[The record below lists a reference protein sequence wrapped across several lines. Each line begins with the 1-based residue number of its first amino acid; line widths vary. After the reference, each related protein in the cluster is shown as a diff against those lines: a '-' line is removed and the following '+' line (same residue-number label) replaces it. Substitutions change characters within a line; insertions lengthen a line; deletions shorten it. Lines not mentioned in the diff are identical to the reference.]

1 MRIDRR
7 FGLAVIAAVVLMC
20 AGCGPLVPSAPEPMR
35 PAAQFV
41 APEKEYAIK
50 VFDPLERVN
59 RLVYQFNYYFD
70 IYLFLPAVDGYRWV
84 MPDYAEDRV
93 SNFFDNV
100 LEINNLANCILQLKP
115 KATGITAAR
124 LAVNSTVGVLGLWD
138 PATGWGLPRQEE
150 DLGQTLGYYGISN
163 GPYLVLPV
171 IGPSNLRD
179 AIGKVGDIWIFNE
192 VDPFNFEKNPFWIPL
207 TYNALNAIDTRK
219 RTPFRYYSTG
229 SPFEYE
235 WIRLLYTEKRFLQI
249 MQ

>member
-1 MRIDRR
+1 MKIDRR
-7 FGLAVIAAVVLMC
+7 FGLTIIAAVVLLC
-20 AGCGPLVPSAPEPMR
+20 AGCGPLVPPAPEPMR
-35 PAAQFV
+35 QVSQFV
-41 APEKEYAIK
+41 SPEKEYTIK

-70 IYLFLPAVDGYRWV
+70 VYVFLPTVDGYRRV
-84 MPDYAEDRV
+84 MPDYAEDRI

-115 KATGITAAR
+115 KAIGITAAR
-124 LAVNSTVGVLGLWD
+124 LVVNSTVGVLGLWD
-138 PATGWGLPRQEE
+138 PASGWGLPRQEE
-150 DLGQTLGYYGISN
+150 DLGQTLGYFGIGN

-171 IGPSNLRD
+171 LGPSNLRD
-179 AIGKVGDIWIFNE
+179 ALGKGGDLWIFNE
-192 VDPFNFEKNPFWIPL
+192 VDPFNFENNPFWISL
-207 TYNALNAIDTRK
+207 TYNTLNAIDTRK